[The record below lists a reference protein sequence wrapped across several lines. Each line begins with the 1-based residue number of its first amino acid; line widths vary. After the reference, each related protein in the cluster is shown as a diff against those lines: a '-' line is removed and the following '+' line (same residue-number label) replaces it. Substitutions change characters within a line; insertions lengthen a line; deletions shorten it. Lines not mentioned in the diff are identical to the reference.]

1 MPIQTLNHAY
11 KNIHGWFNMEKQY
24 LYLLENTPENGTFVE
39 LGTWK
44 GKSTT
49 FLVTEMVNRNRKIN
63 FHAIDL
69 FENDPN
75 ISDEKEINAYGKKFS
90 ILDEYRNNTAHL
102 SAYYNTI
109 VSDSSL
115 AANQFEDQSVDTIF
129 IDAGHTYNAVKSD
142 ILSWLPKI
150 KKGGIISGHDYRES
164 WKNDVIKA
172 VNETLGKP
180 DFVENSCWFIKKK

>member
-129 IDAGHTYNAVKSD
+129 IDEISMLRPIRRIFVK
-142 ILSWLPKI
+142 L
-150 KKGGIISGHDYRES
+150 Y
-164 WKNDVIKA
+164 
-172 VNETLGKP
+172 
-180 DFVENSCWFIKKK
+180 

>member
-1 MPIQTLNHAY
+1 MSIQTLKHTY
-11 KNIHGWFNMEKQY
+11 KNIQGWFNMEKQY

-49 FLVTEMVNRNRKIN
+49 FLVTEMVNGNRKVN
-63 FHAIDL
+63 FYAIDL

-90 ILDEYRNNTAHL
+90 ILEEYKNNTAHI
-102 SAYYNTI
+102 STYYNTI

-129 IDAGHTYNAVKSD
+129 IDAGHTYSAVKSD

-180 DFVENSCWFIKKK
+180 DFVENDCWFIKKK